1 MRAQKKSILGGV
13 RDGEVCVLGL
23 GYVGLTLA
31 VTMADIGFKI
41 VGVEVSDDVVENVM
55 QKVTTPMWTA
65 GTATTLAAFHTSSTQ
80 TGSTAGK
87 YYYDVRAEDDQT
99 KDVQFAI
106 SYGHRLGSGSEGSTT
121 TGTTNPT
128 KAIYSQLRQVL
139 LPPQTTSFNFNGRGS
154 GSHPSDDV
162 FAIVCNRA
170 RYREKM
176 DPGNWEL
183 HLASGSKRSAGDTS
197 GSHFI
202 KLIDDSGAGAD
213 PTIGNAKREFNVVSG
228 SISTGTANIKTTAA
242 AQSTVNSAGSLGY
255 FFPELGVIVLN
266 AFALSQ
272 GAPYP
277 AITLTRS
284 AAANDD
290 TAKHVYNAVNTGV
303 YFQARREEQIK
314 SSHYFCR
321 VKSEEYNWSQ
331 NPTYYTG
338 SNAEIRNATFIQDPK
353 SYITTVGLYNNTNE
367 LLAVAKLSQ
376 PLLKSRDREAVIK
389 VRLDF

>member
-1 MRAQKKSILGGV
+1 MSTDNFFTPLNEADKRTNILSTISSPVWSG
-13 RDGEVCVLGL
+13 
-23 GYVGLTLA
+23 
-31 VTMADIGFKI
+31 
-41 VGVEVSDDVVENVM
+41 
-55 QKVTTPMWTA
+55 
-65 GTATTLAAFHTSSTQ
+65 GTATLTAFYTSSVQ
-80 TGSTAGK
+80 SGSSGD
-87 YYYDVRAEDDQT
+87 YYYDVYDKAQADTTRQ
-99 KDVQFAI
+99 VQFAV
-106 SYGHRLGSGSEGSTT
+106 SYGHIDGSGSLSTSS
-121 TGTTNPT
+121 GNNPS
-128 KAIYSQLRQVL
+128 KAIYRQFRNICIKNSSSETRFDFDGNGEG
-139 LPPQTTSFNFNGRGS
+139 TTYKAY
-154 GSHPSDDV
+154 DV
-162 FAIVCNRA
+162 FVINVNRA
-170 RYREKM
+170 RYREKL

-183 HLASGSKRSAGDTS
+183 HLTANSRTL
-197 GSHFI
+197 
-202 KLIDDSGAGAD
+202 KLIDDSGATAD
-213 PTIGNAKREFNVVSG
+213 SSVNASKRIFNVVSG

-266 AFALSQ
+266 AYAISQ
-272 GAPYP
+272 GSPYP

-338 SNAEIRNATFIQDPK
+338 SNAEIRNSTFIQDPK
-353 SYITTVGLYNNTNE
+353 AYITTVGLYNQSNE

>member
-1 MRAQKKSILGGV
+1 MSTDNFFTPLNEEDKRTNILSTISSPVWSG
-13 RDGEVCVLGL
+13 
-23 GYVGLTLA
+23 
-31 VTMADIGFKI
+31 
-41 VGVEVSDDVVENVM
+41 
-55 QKVTTPMWTA
+55 
-65 GTATTLAAFHTSSTQ
+65 GTATLTAFYTSSVQ
-80 TGSTAGK
+80 SGSSGD
-87 YYYDVRAEDDQT
+87 YYYDVYDKAQT
-99 KDVQFAI
+99 DTTRQVQFAV
-106 SYGHRLGSGSEGSTT
+106 SYGHIDGSGSLSTSS
-121 TGTTNPT
+121 GNNPS
-128 KAIYSQLRQVL
+128 KAIYRQFRNICIKNSSSETRFDFDGNGEG
-139 LPPQTTSFNFNGRGS
+139 TTYKAY
-154 GSHPSDDV
+154 DV
-162 FAIVCNRA
+162 FVINVNRA
-170 RYREKM
+170 RYREKL

-183 HLASGSKRSAGDTS
+183 HLTANSRTL
-197 GSHFI
+197 
-202 KLIDDSGAGAD
+202 KLIDDSGATAD
-213 PTIGNAKREFNVVSG
+213 SSVNASKRIFNVVSG

-266 AFALSQ
+266 AYAISQ
-272 GAPYP
+272 GSPYP

-338 SNAEIRNATFIQDPK
+338 SNAEIRNATFVQDPK